1 MTPEELHDRIKRLKG
16 ETVSLKEYWSTFISE
31 TDVPPDRQ
39 FTVWINRYGFDVAT
53 ASLEAMVDRLS
64 RWLHNPDEKPV
75 DMERLVTYASGIMKR
90 KSNDA

>member
-1 MTPEELHDRIKRLKG
+1 MTSNELRQKIARRKDEIAALR
-16 ETVSLKEYWSTFISE
+16 EYWTQFVNE
-31 TDVPPDRQ
+31 ADVPDDRQ
-39 FTVWINRYGFDVAT
+39 FHVWINRYGFDVAE